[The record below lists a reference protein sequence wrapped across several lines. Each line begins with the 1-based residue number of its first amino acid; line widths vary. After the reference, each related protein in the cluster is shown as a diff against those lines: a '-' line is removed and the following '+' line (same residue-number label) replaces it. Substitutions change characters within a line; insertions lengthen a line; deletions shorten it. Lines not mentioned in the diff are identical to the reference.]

1 MRVVRV
7 NSVREFEAEGEMEIG
22 TFVRVGDVISIS
34 SQVYQQED
42 EISKYLGKA
51 DVEKIRKFMPDLN
64 EPKTYTKFYVLMSND
79 GSEPLRMVRIG
90 DEIRVMDHDEIVEI
104 HTSNNEI
111 RIPYLPF
118 LIKRDRDLARNAV
131 RRLMDLIPDQRDIF
145 EMILVEIEYSLLR
158 EVDI

>member
-7 NSVREFEAEGEMEIG
+7 NSVREFEAEGEMELG
-22 TFVRVGDVISIS
+22 TFVIVGDVISIS

-51 DVEKIRKFMPDLN
+51 DAEKIRKFMPDLS
-64 EPKTYTKFYVLMSND
+64 EPKIYTKFYALMSSD

-90 DEIRVMDHDEIVEI
+90 DEVRVMDRAEIIEI
-104 HTSNNEI
+104 HTSNDGV

-118 LIKRDRDLARNAV
+118 LMRKDRELARNIV
-131 RRLMDLIPDQRDIF
+131 KRLIELIPDHRDIF
-145 EMILVEIEYSLLR
+145 EMILIEIEYSLLR